1 MRHLQTRYLWHQE
14 ALRTG
19 QFTAERCSTNDNPAD
34 LGTKA
39 LEADRIRKCLAA
51 LYIGDITAMGFKR
64 TAAMRMVAA
73 LLVMDSDARADG
85 AGGEITL
92 GGELIPYAIEEAD
105 GGADFYHGLVAG
117 LVTGIL
123 VTAGGAYMFSKL
135 FAEHRRDVVKEEPT
149 APCGPVTRDVS
160 VQGPVTYT
168 RGRQQPRFVPLPE
181 HSWGAWRAW

>member
-1 MRHLQTRYLWHQE
+1 MRFMR
-14 ALRTG
+14 A
-19 QFTAERCSTNDNPAD
+19 
-34 LGTKA
+34 
-39 LEADRIRKCLAA
+39 
-51 LYIGDITAMGFKR
+51 
-64 TAAMRMVAA
+64 AAMRMTAA
-73 LLVMDSDARADG
+73 LLLMDINARAGG
-85 AGGEITL
+85 AGGEVTSGGELIPL
-92 GGELIPYAIEEAD
+92 GGELIPLAIEEAD
-105 GGADFYHGLVAG
+105 GGADFYHGFVAG

-135 FAEHRRDVVKEEPT
+135 VAEHRRDVVKEEPT